1 MSSQING
8 LVTTGVIST
17 KHKLR
22 NEADRRR
29 PARSRAVIRVVS
41 KDHAAQTRVLPS
53 WPCRG
58 GWPPRATRWCI

>member
-8 LVTTGVIST
+8 LVTTGVIAI

-29 PARSRAVIRVVS
+29 PARSRAVIRVV
-41 KDHAAQTRVLPS
+41 
-53 WPCRG
+53 
-58 GWPPRATRWCI
+58 